1 MKINK
6 EIDCVDSI
14 NIKDFTENYF
24 KPQKPLLI
32 KGLAAHYPAG
42 KKWTV
47 NYLKELCGDVTVD
60 IFDNNNKDTSSSA
73 FTKPDLKM
81 KFGEYVDTIIKDEP
95 SSLRMFLFNMFKC
108 KPELRKDFPCPYM
121 FKGILGR
128 MGYMFFGSKNTKVRI
143 HQDIDMSNVM
153 LTQFHGRKRVILIS
167 PEYSDLLYRL
177 PFNTYSLVDLDHPD
191 YNKYPGL
198 AYVEANEYILEP
210 GDALY
215 MPSGYWHYITYLDG
229 GFAVSYRKLADS
241 FKMKLIGALSLAV
254 YMPIDKLL
262 NFILGKKWLA
272 YKEHFAEMRANKA
285 IIKKILP
292 INYIKVN
299 EKKSSKTFFTRHSQ
313 LNTNH
318 R

>member
-6 EIDCVDSI
+6 AIDKVDSI
-14 NIKDFTENYF
+14 NIKDFNKNYF

-32 KGLAAHYPAG
+32 KGLADHYPAG

-47 NYLKELCGDVTVD
+47 DYLKELCGDVTVD
-60 IFDNNNKDTSSSA
+60 IFDSNNKDTSSSA
-73 FTKPDLKM
+73 FTTPDLKM
-81 KFGEYVDTIIKDEP
+81 KFKEYVDTILKDEP

-121 FKGILGR
+121 FKGLLGKI
-128 MGYMFFGSKNTKVRI
+128 GYMFFGSKNTKVRI
-143 HQDIDMSNVM
+143 HQDIDMSNVL
-153 LTQFHGRKRVILIS
+153 LTQFHGRKRVVLIS
-167 PEYSDLLYRL
+167 PEFSDLLYRL
-177 PFNTYSLVDLDHPD
+177 PFNTYSLVDLDNPD

-198 AYVEANEYILEP
+198 AYVEADEYILEP

-229 GFAVSYRKLADS
+229 GFAVSYRKLAAS
-241 FKMKLIGALSLAV
+241 LKMKLIGAFSLTV

-262 NFILGKKWLA
+262 NSIFGKKWLS
-272 YKEHFAEMRANKA
+272 YKEHIAEVRANKA
-285 IIKKILP
+285 IIKKILSAG
-292 INYIKVN
+292 YVIKE
-299 EKKSSKTFFTRHSQ
+299 EKMQKPYYDHASQ
-313 LNTNH
+313 LRTDH

>member
-6 EIDCVDSI
+6 VSDCVDSI
-14 NIKDFTENYF
+14 SIKDFNENYF

-32 KGLAAHYPAG
+32 KGLASHYPAG

-47 NYLKELCGDVTVD
+47 DYLKELCGGVNVD
-60 IFDNNNKDTSSSA
+60 IFDNDNKDTSSSA
-73 FTKPDLKM
+73 FTTPDLKM
-81 KFGEYVDTIIKDEP
+81 KFSEYVDTIIKNEP
-95 SSLRMFLFNMFKC
+95 SNRRMFLFNMFKC

-121 FKGILGR
+121 FNGLLGK
-128 MGYMFFGSKNTKVRI
+128 MGYMFFGGKNIKVRI
-143 HQDIDMSNVM
+143 HQDIDMSNVL
-153 LTQFHGRKRVILIS
+153 LTQFHGRKRVVLIS

-177 PFNTYSLVDLDHPD
+177 PFNTYSLVDLDNPD

-198 AYVEANEYILEP
+198 AYVEANEYVLEP

-229 GFAVSYRKLADS
+229 GFAVSYRKIAHS
-241 FKMKLIGALSLAV
+241 FKMKLIGTLSLAV

-262 NFILGKKWLA
+262 NSVLGKKWLS
-272 YKEHFAEMRANKA
+272 YKERVAEARANRA
-285 IIKKILP
+285 IIKKI
-292 INYIKVN
+292 ISTNYIVK
-299 EKKSSKTFFTRHSQ
+299 EKKTEKQYSNQRTLFR
-313 LNTNH
+313 TNV

>member
-6 EIDCVDSI
+6 EIDSVNSI
-14 NIKDFTENYF
+14 SIKDFNENYF

-32 KGLAAHYPAG
+32 KGLATHYPAG

-47 NYLKELCGDVTVD
+47 DYLKNLCGDVNVD

-73 FTKPDLKM
+73 FTTPDLKM
-81 KFGEYVDTIIKDEP
+81 RFSDYVDTIIKDEP

-121 FKGILGR
+121 FKGLLGK

-143 HQDIDMSNVM
+143 HQDIDMSNVL
-153 LTQFHGRKRVILIS
+153 LTQFHGRKRVVLIS
-167 PEYSDLLYRL
+167 PQYSDLLYRL
-177 PFNTYSLVDLDHPD
+177 PFNTYSLVDLDNPD

-198 AYVEANEYILEP
+198 VYVEANEYILEP

-229 GFAVSYRKLADS
+229 GFAVSYRKIAAS
-241 FKMKLIGALSLAV
+241 FKMKLTGALSLGV
-254 YMPIDKLL
+254 YMPADKLM
-262 NFILGKKWLA
+262 NFIFGKKWLA
-272 YKEHFAEMRANKA
+272 YKEHIAEMRANKA
-285 IIKKILP
+285 IIKKILST
-292 INYIKVN
+292 NYIAS
-299 EKKSSKTFFTRHSQ
+299 EKQVEKPYFTQRSQ
-313 LNTNH
+313 LRPGH
-318 R
+318 Q

>member
-6 EIDCVDSI
+6 TIDSVDSI
-14 NIKDFTENYF
+14 SIKDFNEIYF

-32 KGLAAHYPAG
+32 KGLADHYPAG
-42 KKWTV
+42 KKWTID
-47 NYLKELCGDVTVD
+47 YLKELCGEVDVD
-60 IFDNNNKDTSSSA
+60 IFDSSNKNTSSSA
-73 FTKPDLKM
+73 FTTPDLKM
-81 KFGEYVDTIIKDEP
+81 KFAEYVDKIIKDKP

-121 FKGILGR
+121 FKGILGK
-128 MGYMFFGSKNTKVRI
+128 MGYMFFGSKDTKVRI
-143 HQDIDMSNVM
+143 HQDIDMSNVL
-153 LTQFHGRKRVILIS
+153 LTQFHGRKKVVLIS

-177 PFNTYSLVDLDHPD
+177 PFNTYSLVDLDNPD
-191 YNKYPGL
+191 YDKYPGL

-241 FKMKLIGALSLAV
+241 FKVKLTGALSLAV
-254 YMPIDKLL
+254 YMPFDKLM
-262 NFILGKKWLA
+262 NFLIGKKWLS
-272 YKEHFAEMRANKA
+272 YKEHVAEMRANKA
-285 IIKKILP
+285 IIKKILSTH
-292 INYIKVN
+292 YIKAD
-299 EKKSSKTFFTRHSQ
+299 EKREEKRYFNSHSQ
-313 LNTNH
+313 LNTGH

>member
-6 EIDCVDSI
+6 AIDKVDSI
-14 NIKDFTENYF
+14 NIKDFNKNYF

-32 KGLAAHYPAG
+32 KGLADHYPAG

-47 NYLKELCGDVTVD
+47 DYLKELCGDVTVD
-60 IFDNNNKDTSSSA
+60 IFDSNNKDTSSSA
-73 FTKPDLKM
+73 FTTPDLKM
-81 KFGEYVDTIIKDEP
+81 KFKEYVDTIVKDEP

-121 FKGILGR
+121 FKGLLGKI
-128 MGYMFFGSKNTKVRI
+128 GYMFFGSKNTKVRI
-143 HQDIDMSNVM
+143 HQDIDMSNVL
-153 LTQFHGRKRVILIS
+153 LTQFHGRKRVVLIS
-167 PEYSDLLYRL
+167 PEFSDLLYRL
-177 PFNTYSLVDLDHPD
+177 PFNTYSLVDLDNPD

-198 AYVEANEYILEP
+198 AYVEADEYILEP

-229 GFAVSYRKLADS
+229 GFAVSYRKLAAS
-241 FKMKLIGALSLAV
+241 LKMKLIGAFSLTV

-262 NFILGKKWLA
+262 NSIFGKKWLS
-272 YKEHFAEMRANKA
+272 YKEHIAEVRANKA
-285 IIKKILP
+285 IIKKILSAG
-292 INYIKVN
+292 YVIKE
-299 EKKSSKTFFTRHSQ
+299 EKMQKPYYDHASQ
-313 LNTNH
+313 LRTDH